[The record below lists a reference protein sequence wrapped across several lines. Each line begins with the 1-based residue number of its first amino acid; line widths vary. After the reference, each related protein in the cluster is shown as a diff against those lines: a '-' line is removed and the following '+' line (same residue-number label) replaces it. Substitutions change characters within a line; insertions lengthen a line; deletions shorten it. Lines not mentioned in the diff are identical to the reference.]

1 MTSLVLIALMF
12 SLPLLAQCSKSVTLV
27 VLSRHP
33 TEILEAAR
41 DAFLK
46 TQYAKQYCISDV
58 KFIQLPPGWWP
69 YYIKS
74 HSVDVAWGG
83 GPTQFDML
91 FKDGL
96 LRPLE
101 SELALN
107 AASQIPNE
115 LAGVPLKRIK
125 DGKIYWVAAA
135 ISSFGF
141 TVNTDV
147 AAQLGYDWTK
157 LKTWKD
163 LASDDLGL
171 LMLQVGVP
179 VVGIADPTMST
190 SNTRM
195 YEIILQAYGWDE
207 GWKLLTLLAANSKV
221 YSGSSAVRD
230 AVMNGEIM
238 VGITIDFY
246 GYTAHKQNPACVYVA
261 PQGQTIINGDPIAI
275 TVSTKHPKAAEAF
288 LAWVLTDGQ
297 EIWLLPFVN
306 RLPANP
312 KVFQTPL
319 GKERRDLY
327 QAYLKI
333 LHSKSM
339 KFNDTLALMYE
350 DAMRMYFKATLVDL
364 HDLLQRAWSSL
375 LNAYYV
381 EHKISKDEFEKLK
394 DELASLPSFKD
405 PITGKTEK
413 FTLNYAIEV
422 NSYLMKNP
430 NAMDKFMNAWR
441 EGARM
446 KYLRVISS
454 IG

>member
-1 MTSLVLIALMF
+1 MVSASVF
-12 SLPLLAQCSKSVTLV
+12 AQCSKSVTLV

-41 DAFLK
+41 DAFLNSK
-46 TQYAKQYCISDV
+46 YAKEFCISNI
-58 KFIQLPPGWWP
+58 KFVQLPPGWWP

-74 HSVDVAWGG
+74 HPVDVAWGG
-83 GPTQFDML
+83 GPTQFDTL
-91 FKDGL
+91 FKANL
-96 LRPLE
+96 LKPIE
-101 SELALN
+101 TALALQ
-107 AASQIPNE
+107 AASQVPDT

-141 TVNTDV
+141 TINTEV
-147 AAQLGYDWTK
+147 AEQLGYDWTK
-157 LKTWKD
+157 LKSWRD
-163 LASDDLGL
+163 LGSDELGL

-179 VVGIADPTMST
+179 VSGIADPTMST

-207 GWKLLTLLAANSKV
+207 GWKLLTLMAANSKV

-261 PQGQTIINGDPIAI
+261 PPGETIVNGDPIAI
-275 TVSTKHPKAAEAF
+275 TVSTKNPKAAEAF

-297 EIWLLPFVN
+297 AIWLSPDIN

-312 KVFQTPL
+312 NVFNTPL
-319 GKERRDLY
+319 GKSRQDLY
-327 QAYLKI
+327 QAYQMITK
-333 LHSKSM
+333 SKSM
-339 KFNDTLALMYE
+339 NFNDTLALQYE

-364 HDLLQRAWSSL
+364 HDLLQRAWTEL

-381 EHKISKDEFEKLK
+381 EHRISQAEFQRLK
-394 DELASLPSFKD
+394 DELTSFPTFKD
-405 PITGKTEK
+405 PLTGKTET
-413 FTLNYAIEV
+413 FTIDYAIKV
-422 NSYLMKNP
+422 NSYLMNHP
-430 NAMDKFMNAWR
+430 EDMDKFMNAWR
-441 EGARM
+441 EGARV
-446 KYLRVISS
+446 KYLGVISS